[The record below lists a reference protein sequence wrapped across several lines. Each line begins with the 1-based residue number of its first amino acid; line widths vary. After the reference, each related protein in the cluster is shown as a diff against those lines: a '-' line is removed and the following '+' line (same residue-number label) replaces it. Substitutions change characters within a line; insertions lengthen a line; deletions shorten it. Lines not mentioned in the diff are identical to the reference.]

1 VSDEFVWA
9 AAELYV
15 TTGDQAY
22 LDQMSEYGGMS
33 PLTGHQTGD
42 SSSMY
47 WGDTAA
53 LGIIS
58 LAMVDGNTDY
68 QKMIVDA
75 ADGYL
80 VDLKAE
86 GYRVPMG
93 IQGYV
98 WGSNSGVLN
107 NALILALAYDI
118 TGDEAYLDG
127 VIAAADY
134 LLGRNALSVSFV
146 TGYGEV
152 PPEHVHHRFWANQG
166 DFPPPPP
173 GAVAGGPNAQ
183 PSDPDALDNAILD
196 SGPAKRYVDLIG
208 SYSTNE
214 VAINWNAPLAWV
226 ITYLDQHFGKE

>member
-1 VSDEFVWA
+1 
-9 AAELYV
+9 
-15 TTGDQAY
+15 
-22 LDQMSEYGGMS
+22 MSEYGGMS
-33 PLTGHQTGD
+33 PLTGD

-68 QKMIVDA
+68 QQMIVDA

-80 VDLKAE
+80 VELKAE

-93 IQGYV
+93 LQGYG
-98 WGSNSGVLN
+98 WGSTSGVLN
-107 NALILALAYDI
+107 NALILAVAYDI

-173 GAVAGGPNAQ
+173 GAVAGGPNAE

-196 SGPAKRYVDLIG
+196 SGPAKRYVDMIG

-226 ITYLDQHFGKE
+226 ITYLDQHFGQE